1 MSDLNTAASPAA
13 TAATEAPT
21 ATAATTKP
29 GKSKGLSIFNRVTF
43 IVAALLAVLTIAML
57 VATAMTAKSA
67 TNMRD
72 EAQATREQAGQQL
85 ASYWCSQITPD
96 NVKNFDELYSLYLDV
111 NDEVR
116 SIVKQQCEKKVRIN
130 DLVANNTPND
140 AFETTSECVIGESD
154 SSLAC
159 TATVTANDS
168 VKKELAAFPST
179 TVTLTMK
186 IHTTSSWITSKG
198 YDVGEVATI
207 NIDSSGT
214 GTTQFEIPYDPT
226 WGRYYEIKLKRFY
239 PNE

>member
-1 MSDLNTAASPAA
+1 MSDLNTA
-13 TAATEAPT
+13 AATEAPT
-21 ATAATTKP
+21 ATVAPAKP
-29 GKSKGLSIFNRVTF
+29 GKSKGLTLFNRLAF
-43 IVAALLAVLTIAML
+43 IIAALLAL
-57 VATAMTAKSA
+57 MTAIMLLLTVQASRSA
-67 TNMRD
+67 VNMRD
-72 EAQATREQAGQQL
+72 EAAATLKQAGEEF
-85 ASYWCSQITPD
+85 APYWCSQITPE
-96 NVKNFDELYSLYLDV
+96 NVKKFDDLRTELVTMD
-111 NDEVR
+111 DEIQ
-116 SIVKQQCEKKVRIN
+116 SAVKEQCYKKTVIN
-130 DLVANNTPND
+130 DLVANNTPNE
-140 AFETTSECVIGESD
+140 AFDTTSECVIGESD
-154 SSLAC
+154 STLAC

-207 NIDSSGT
+207 DIDSSGT

>member
-1 MSDLNTAASPAA
+1 MSDLNTA
-13 TAATEAPT
+13 AATEAPT
-21 ATAATTKP
+21 ATVAPAKP
-29 GKSKGLSIFNRVTF
+29 GKSKGLTLFNRLAF
-43 IVAALLAVLTIAML
+43 IIAALLAL
-57 VATAMTAKSA
+57 MTAIMLLLTVQASRSA
-67 TNMRD
+67 VNMRD
-72 EAQATREQAGQQL
+72 EAAATLKQAGEEF
-85 ASYWCSQITPD
+85 APYWCSQITPE
-96 NVKNFDELYSLYLDV
+96 NVKKFDDLRTELVTMD
-111 NDEVR
+111 DEIQ
-116 SIVKQQCEKKVRIN
+116 SAVKEQCYKKTVIN
-130 DLVANNTPND
+130 DLVANNTPNE
-140 AFETTSECVIGESD
+140 AFDTTSECTIGESD
-154 SSLAC
+154 TTLAC

-207 NIDSSGT
+207 DIDSSGT

>member
-1 MSDLNTAASPAA
+1 MSDLNTA
-13 TAATEAPT
+13 AATEAPT
-21 ATAATTKP
+21 ATVAPAKP
-29 GKSKGLSIFNRVTF
+29 GKSKGLTLFNRLAF
-43 IVAALLAVLTIAML
+43 IIAALLAL
-57 VATAMTAKSA
+57 MTAIMLLLTVQASRSA
-67 TNMRD
+67 VNMRD
-72 EAQATREQAGQQL
+72 EAHTTLQQAGEEL
-85 ASYWCSQITPD
+85 APYWCSQITPD
-96 NVKNFDELYSLYLDV
+96 NVKNFDDLYSLYLDV

-116 SIVKQQCEKKVRIN
+116 SIVKQQCEKKVIIN
-130 DLVANNTPND
+130 NLVANNTPNE
-140 AFETTSECVIGESD
+140 AFDTTSECVIGESD
-154 SSLAC
+154 STLAC

-198 YDVGEVATI
+198 YDVGEVGTI
-207 NIDSSGT
+207 TIDSSGT

>member
-1 MSDLNTAASPAA
+1 MSDPNT
-13 TAATEAPT
+13 
-21 ATAATTKP
+21 TTSGLAKP
-29 GKSKGLSIFNRVTF
+29 SKSAGLSFYNRFACVA
-43 IVAALLAVLTIAML
+43 AALLAL
-57 VATAMTAKSA
+57 ATAMILVSTSQAIQSA
-67 TNMRD
+67 RD
-72 EAQATREQAGQQL
+72 TRHEALTTLQQPGL
-85 ASYWCSQITPD
+85 ALAPYWCSQITPE
-96 NVKNFDELYSLYLDV
+96 NVKKFDDLRTELVTMD
-111 NDEVR
+111 DEIQ
-116 SIVKQQCEKKVRIN
+116 SAVKEQCYKKTVIN
-130 DLVANNTPND
+130 DLVANNTPNE
-140 AFETTSECVIGESD
+140 AFDTTSECTIGESD
-154 SSLAC
+154 TTLAC

-207 NIDSSGT
+207 DIDSSGT

>member
-1 MSDLNTAASPAA
+1 MSDPNTTTSGPA
-13 TAATEAPT
+13 
-21 ATAATTKP
+21 KP
-29 GKSKGLSIFNRVTF
+29 SKSAGLSLYNRF
-43 IVAALLAVLTIAML
+43 ACGVAALLAL
-57 VATAMTAKSA
+57 ATAMILVSTSQASQSA
-67 TNMRD
+67 RDMRD
-72 EAQATREQAGQQL
+72 EAHTTLQQAGEEL
-85 ASYWCSQITPD
+85 APYWCSQITPD
-96 NVKNFDELYSLYLDV
+96 NVKNFDDLHSLYLDV

-130 DLVANNTPND
+130 DLVANNTPNE

-168 VKKELAAFPST
+168 VKKEIAAFPST

>member
-1 MSDLNTAASPAA
+1 MSDPNTTTSGPA
-13 TAATEAPT
+13 
-21 ATAATTKP
+21 KP
-29 GKSKGLSIFNRVTF
+29 SKSAGLSLYNRF
-43 IVAALLAVLTIAML
+43 ACGAAALLAL
-57 VATAMTAKSA
+57 ATAMILVSTSQASQSA
-67 TNMRD
+67 RDMRD
-72 EAQATREQAGQQL
+72 EAHTTLQQAGEEL
-85 ASYWCSQITPD
+85 APYWCSQITPD
-96 NVKNFDELYSLYLDV
+96 NVKNFDDLYSLYISS
-111 NDEVR
+111 DEEIQ

-130 DLVANNTPND
+130 DLVANNTPNE

-168 VKKELAAFPST
+168 VKKEIAAFP
-179 TVTLTMK
+179 
-186 IHTTSSWITSKG
+186 TSSWITSKG

>member
-1 MSDLNTAASPAA
+1 MSDPNTTASTPS
-13 TAATEAPT
+13 
-21 ATAATTKP
+21 KP
-29 GKSKGLSIFNRVTF
+29 SKSAGLSFYNRF
-43 IVAALLAVLTIAML
+43 ACGAAALLAL
-57 VATAMTAKSA
+57 ATAMILVSTSQASQSA
-67 TNMRD
+67 RDTRD
-72 EAQATREQAGQQL
+72 EAHTTLQQAGEEL
-85 ASYWCSQITPD
+85 APYWCSQITPD
-96 NVKNFDELYSLYLDV
+96 NVKNFDDLYSLYLDV

-116 SIVKQQCEKKVRIN
+116 NTVKQQCEKKVIIN
-130 DLVANNTPND
+130 NLVANNTPNE
-140 AFETTSECVIGESD
+140 AFD
-154 SSLAC
+154 
-159 TATVTANDS
+159 TANDS